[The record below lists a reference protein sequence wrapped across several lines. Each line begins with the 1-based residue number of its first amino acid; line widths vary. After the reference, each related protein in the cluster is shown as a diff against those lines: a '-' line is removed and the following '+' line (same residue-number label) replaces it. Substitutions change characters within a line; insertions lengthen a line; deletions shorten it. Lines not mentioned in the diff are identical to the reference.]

1 MRSGPKYGSD
11 YRCFTDDIG
20 GRCDLAQSIILAAI
34 TATATI
40 LTELEKQLS
49 QANSQNQQQLDHY
62 ESTLERVVQQLNEI
76 HSGALGMGTTVKK
89 LVQQMAVTEERQSQ
103 LEAEEPETKMY
114 QQAVRLAQQGASVEV
129 IIQDCGLPQGEAELL
144 ISLHSK

>member
-1 MRSGPKYGSD
+1 MDVIIVAS
-11 YRCFTDDIG
+11 
-20 GRCDLAQSIILAAI
+20 LMILALAVI
-34 TATATI
+34 WLSLLFWRRLQQQQQS

-49 QANSQNQQQLDHY
+49 QANSQHQQQLDYY

-89 LVQQMAVTEERQSQ
+89 LVRQMAVTEERQSQ
-103 LEAEEPETKMY
+103 LETEEPETKMY

>member
-1 MRSGPKYGSD
+1 MDVIIAAS
-11 YRCFTDDIG
+11 
-20 GRCDLAQSIILAAI
+20 LMILAFAVI
-34 TATATI
+34 WLSLLFWRRLQQQQQS

>member
-1 MRSGPKYGSD
+1 MDVIIAAS
-11 YRCFTDDIG
+11 
-20 GRCDLAQSIILAAI
+20 LMILAFAVI
-34 TATATI
+34 WLSLLFWRRLQQQKESI
-40 LTELEKQLS
+40 TELEKQLS